1 MSRLPRQLTLL
12 VVFVSLSLM
21 MASGLAWA
29 WPGSAP
35 ATPTGATLVA
45 TGADWHYLDDGSDQG
60 TAWRALGFDGSGW
73 KSGPAQLGYGDGDE
87 ATVVSFGPDANAKF
101 ITTYFRHTFDVTDA
115 TVYDGLTLNV
125 LRDDGAV
132 VYLNGTEVFRSNMP
146 DGAIGYTTPASTAIG
161 GADESVY
168 HSAALDASLL
178 VNGTNELAVEIHQAN
193 PTSSDISFDLSL
205 IGSEAPAT
213 CAAPDVRFAV
223 VGDYG
228 TASQAEQDVA
238 EMVQSWNPDVVI
250 TTGDNNY
257 PDGSAD
263 TIDEHIGQFYQS
275 FIGDYAGAYGAGA
288 ASNNFYPALGNHDW
302 VTNSGDPPQPVPY
315 LDYFSLPG
323 NERYYSFTR
332 GPVEF
337 FAVDSDPNEP
347 DGIAV
352 DSIQA
357 TWLQGALAAST
368 APWRVV
374 YMHHPPYSSGPHG
387 STAEM
392 QWPYAQWGAS
402 AVLAGHDH
410 AYERLVEGGLS
421 YFVDG
426 LGGASRY
433 SFGTPVAGSQFRYA
447 DDYGALLAEASETCL
462 NFQFIA
468 RGGGVIDSVVLGK
481 EAVYLPLV
489 AGP

>member
-1 MSRLPRQLTLL
+1 MGQWPRRLALLLLL
-12 VVFVSLSLM
+12 VGLSLT
-21 MASGLAWA
+21 MAWGLAWA
-29 WPGSAP
+29 RPGGAP
-35 ATPTGATLVA
+35 ATGTGATLVVA
-45 TGADWHYLDDGSDQG
+45 GADWRYLDDGSDQG
-60 TAWRALGFDGSGW
+60 TAWRAPGFDDSDW
-73 KSGPAQLGYGDGDE
+73 QSGPAQLGYGDGDE

-101 ITTYFRHTFDVTDA
+101 ITTYFRHTFDATDA
-115 TVYDGLTLNV
+115 SLYDGLTLSV
-125 LRDDGAV
+125 LRDDGVV

-146 DGAIGYTTPASTAIG
+146 GGAIGYTTTALTAIG
-161 GADESVY
+161 GADELAY
-168 HSAALDASLL
+168 HSAALDASLML
-178 VNGTNELAVEIHQAN
+178 DGTNVLAVEIHQAN
-193 PTSSDISFDLSL
+193 STSSDISFDLSL
-205 IGSEAPAT
+205 IGSQAPAT
-213 CAAPDVRFAV
+213 CVAPEVRFAA

-238 EMVQSWNPDVVI
+238 EMVQSWKPDVVI

-263 TIDEHIGQFYQS
+263 TIDEHIGQFYQA

-288 ASNNFYPALGNHDW
+288 TSNNFYPALGNHDW
-302 VTNSGDPPQPVPY
+302 VTNSGNPPQPLPY

-323 NERYYSFTR
+323 NERYYNFTR

-347 DGIAV
+347 DGIAA
-352 DSIQA
+352 DSIQTA
-357 TWLQGALAAST
+357 WLQGALAAST
-368 APWRVV
+368 APWRIV

-387 STAEM
+387 STVEM
-392 QWPYAQWGAS
+392 QWPYAQWGA
-402 AVLAGHDH
+402 AVVLAGHDH
-410 AYERLVEGGLS
+410 AYEHLVEGGLS

-433 SFGTPVAGSQFRYA
+433 SFGSPVPGSLVRYS

-462 NFQFIA
+462 NFQFIT
-468 RGGGVIDSVVLGK
+468 RGGVVVDSVVLGK
-481 EAVYLPLV
+481 EAVYVPLV